1 MTANFILSPKSP
13 VLEFEQSGGG
23 KAYHLKKMF
32 DLNLPV
38 PEWVCL
44 STHAFTAFIERNNL
58 SDLLEEEIDFALKEK
73 KIEEHFLKSVLPAE
87 IKTELDAF
95 FSSVKIDQDFFA
107 VRSSGSDEDSK
118 DASFAGQ
125 FSSFLFQKGKEA
137 IETSIKRCWA
147 SGFSERAMTYRREKN
162 LSLKGIK
169 VAVVIQ
175 RMLFPEASGVC
186 FSRNPIDPLDR
197 NHLLISA
204 SWGVG
209 EGVVSGLVSCD
220 EIKVNRANHQE
231 TEIQIEEKKIR
242 LDFANGKMEQ
252 VNNSEADVKR
262 LCLEESSI
270 AQLSQLALELESKLG
285 GAQDIEFAVE
295 KGKVYLLQTRPVTHL
310 PNDSFFN
317 TQIMGEDLVLWD
329 NSNIIESYSG
339 VASPL
344 TFSFAS
350 YTYRQVYR
358 QFMEMMGIPKKEID
372 DNDHI
377 FRNLLGLVRGRFYYH
392 LIYWYKLVL
401 MLPGSENNKQF
412 LETMMGVKKTLDED
426 AQKMFDSV
434 GVSEKKTPL
443 KTKLYVTYM
452 TIKNFINIDSIV
464 GDFTRDFDK
473 IYQDLKKRDFKKQS
487 LNESIN
493 LYNYLEGE
501 VLSNWKAPIINDY
514 LCMIFFGLLKKL
526 TDKWIETEGKI
537 EGTQNDLLCG
547 QGDLESTEP
556 TKMLMRMSKK
566 IDLENSHMREKLT
579 TRPVPELL
587 EDKEVKELIWPFL
600 DRFGFRCANE
610 LKLEEP
616 DLHDDPSFVIYTL
629 ANYIKMKTYD
639 IEGMEKREGEIK
651 RAAEEKVNKKLTV
664 WQKPIYFWVLKHA
677 RIAVRN
683 RENLR
688 FLRTKIFGITRHLMR
703 GIGHNFYQLKMLND
717 PSHVFY
723 LKVEEIRGIVEG
735 RSMGDDYAK
744 LAQER
749 FDLFNHYRKTP
760 NPPDRFITKGAVG
773 LYNYFPAVL
782 SQLDLLKGHGIP
794 DDPNMLI
801 GTPCCPGVIEGVVRV
816 AKEFADAEGLNG
828 DILVTERTD
837 PGWVPLYPSCSGLL
851 IERGSLLSHSAV
863 VARELGLPT
872 IIGVNG
878 GLMTKLKTG
887 DRVRIDASTG
897 IIQIIN
903 EEVKA

>member
-1 MTANFILSPKSP
+1 MTANFILLPTSP
-13 VLEFEQSGGG
+13 VSLFEQTGGG

-32 DLNLPV
+32 DLKLPV
-38 PEWVCL
+38 PEWICL
-44 STHAFTAFIERNNL
+44 SSEAYTLFVEQNNL
-58 SDLLEEEIDFALKEK
+58 SSIIAEDIDFSLKEK
-73 KIEEHFLKSVLPAE
+73 KIEEHFVKATLPEALKKNLEDFYA
-87 IKTELDAF
+87 
-95 FSSVKIDQDFFA
+95 SVKMDESFFA

-125 FSSFLFQKGKEA
+125 FSSFLFQKGKES
-137 IETSIKRCWA
+137 IEESIKRCWA

-162 LSLKGIK
+162 LPLKGIK

-175 RMLFPEASGVC
+175 RMLFPESSGVC

-197 NHLLISA
+197 DHLLISA

-220 EIKVNRANHQE
+220 EIKVNRNDFSKS
-231 TEIQIEEKKIR
+231 EIQVEDKKIR
-242 LDFANGKMEQ
+242 LDFSNGKMEQ
-252 VNNSEADVKR
+252 VTNQEVDVKR

-270 AQLSQLALELESKLG
+270 RELSQLALNLEEKLG

-295 KGKVYLLQTRPVTHL
+295 KGRVYLLQTRPVTHL
-310 PNDSFFN
+310 PGDNFFDSK
-317 TQIMGEDLVLWD
+317 IMGEDLILWD

-372 DNDHI
+372 DNDHV

-426 AQKMFDSV
+426 AQKMFDNV
-434 GVSEKKTPL
+434 GVADKKTPL
-443 KTKLYVTYM
+443 KTKLFVTYM
-452 TIKNFINIDSIV
+452 TVKNFLNINSIV
-464 GDFTRDFDK
+464 TSFQRDFDK
-473 IYQDLKKRDFKKQS
+473 VYQDARKRDFKKQS

-526 TDKWIETEGKI
+526 TDKWIETEGKV

-566 IDLENSHMREKLT
+566 VDLENSHMREKLT
-579 TRPVPELL
+579 TMPVKDLL
-587 EDKEVKELIWPFL
+587 EDKEVREFIWPFL

-639 IEGMEKREGEIK
+639 VEAMEQREGEIK
-651 RAAEEKVNKKLTV
+651 RAAEAKVNAKLSF

-703 GIGHNFYQLKMLND
+703 GIGHNFHQLKVIND
-717 PSHVFY
+717 PSHIFY

-735 RSMGDDYAK
+735 RSLGDNYAK
-744 LAQER
+744 IAQDR
-749 FDLFNHYRKTP
+749 FDLFAQYRKTP
-760 NPPDRFITKGAVG
+760 NPPDRFITKGAAG
-773 LYNYFPAVL
+773 LYNYFPSVL

-794 DDPNMLI
+794 DDPNMLL

-897 IIQIIN
+897 VIQILR
-903 EEVKA
+903 ED

>member
-1 MTANFILSPKSP
+1 MTRSFILRPQSP
-13 VLEFEQSGGG
+13 LAQFEQFGGG
-23 KAYHLKKMF
+23 KAFNLKKMF
-32 DLNLPV
+32 DLQIPV
-38 PEWVCL
+38 PEWIVL
-44 STHAFTAFIERNNL
+44 STQAFEQFVTQNK
-58 SDLLEEEIDFALKEK
+58 LEEVLECDLSFLEKEK
-73 KIEEHFLKSVLPAE
+73 LIEQKFLESELP
-87 IKTELDAF
+87 TTVVNELDAWF
-95 FSSVKIDQDFFA
+95 KNINLNTDYFA

-125 FSSFLFQKGKEA
+125 FSTYLFQKGREA
-137 IETSIKRCWA
+137 ILKSIKQCWA
-147 SGFSERAMTYRREKN
+147 SGFSQRAMTYRTEKN

-175 RMLFPEASGVC
+175 RMLFPESAGVM
-186 FSRNPIDPLDR
+186 FTRNPIDPLDR
-197 NHLLISA
+197 DHTLISS

-209 EGVVSGLVSCD
+209 EGIVSGLVSCD
-220 EIKVNRANHQE
+220 EYKVNRLNFE
-231 TEIQIEEKKIR
+231 TSSILEEKKFR
-242 LDFANGKMEQ
+242 LDIQNEK
-252 VNNSEADVKR
+252 
-262 LCLEESSI
+262 LEKVDNESSLI
-270 AQLSQLALELESKLG
+270 SASSLKEVHLKELTKIGIDLEIKLKSP
-285 GAQDIEFAVE
+285 QDIEFAVE
-295 KGKVYLLQTRPVTHL
+295 KDKIYLLQTRPITHI
-310 PNDSFFN
+310 PNDAFFDKR
-317 TQIMGEDLVLWD
+317 IMGEDIVLWD

-350 YTYRQVYR
+350 YAYRQVYR
-358 QFMEMMGIPKKEID
+358 QFMEMMGVPRKEIE
-372 DNDHI
+372 DNDHV

-412 LETMMGVKKTLDED
+412 LETMMGVKKSLDSD
-426 AQKMFDSV
+426 AQKVFDSIS
-434 GVSEKKTPL
+434 VSDKKTPL
-443 KTKLYVTYM
+443 KTKLFVTYS
-452 TIKNFINIDSIV
+452 TIKNFIMIDSIV
-464 GDFTRDFDK
+464 SNFQNDFDK

-493 LYNYLEGE
+493 LYSYLEGS
-501 VLSNWKAPIINDY
+501 VLANWKAPIINDY
-514 LCMIFFGLLKKL
+514 LCMIFFGILKKL
-526 TDKWIETEGKI
+526 TDKWIETEGKV

-566 IDLENSHMREKLT
+566 LDLEDGELKKKLLT
-579 TRPVPELL
+579 KPVAELL
-587 EDKEVKELIWPFL
+587 VDEDIKKLIHPFL

-639 IEGMEKREGEIK
+639 VEAMEKREIEI
-651 RAAEEKVNKKLTV
+651 RAKAEEKVNKKLNPI
-664 WQKPIYFWVLKHA
+664 QKMIYYWVLKHT

-703 GIGHNFYQLKMLND
+703 GIGHHFHQLELLND
-717 PSHVFY
+717 PSHIFY
-723 LKVEEIRGIVEG
+723 LKIEEIRGIVEG
-735 RSMGDDYAK
+735 RSLGDDYAK
-744 LAQER
+744 LASDR
-749 FDLFNHYRKTP
+749 LALFNEYRKTQ
-760 NPPDRFITKGAVG
+760 NPPDRFLTKGAAG
-773 LYNYFPAVL
+773 PYNYFPGVL
-782 SQLDLLKGHGIP
+782 AQLDLLKGFGIP
-794 DDPNMLI
+794 DDPNMLL

-878 GLMTKLKTG
+878 GLMSKLKTG

-897 IIQIIN
+897 VIQILP
-903 EEVKA
+903 KDS

>member
-1 MTANFILSPKSP
+1 MTRSFILRPEHSLSS
-13 VLEFEQSGGG
+13 FERFGGG
-23 KAYHLKKMF
+23 KALNMKRMF
-32 DLNLPV
+32 DLSLPV
-38 PEWVCL
+38 PEWIAL
-44 STHAFTAFIERNNL
+44 STICFDEFVAKNRLDEIIQK
-58 SDLLEEEIDFALKEK
+58 DLPLNEKEK
-73 KIEEHFLKSVLPAE
+73 ILEAEFLKAELPAE
-87 IKTELDAF
+87 FLKDIDAWM
-95 FSSVKIDQDFFA
+95 STTNISTDYFA
-107 VRSSGSDEDSK
+107 VRSSGSDEDSA

-125 FSSFLFQKGKEA
+125 FSTYLFQQGRDA
-137 IETSIKRCWA
+137 ILNSIKKCWA
-147 SGFSERAMTYRREKN
+147 SGFSERAMSYRIEKKI
-162 LSLKGIK
+162 SLKGIK

-175 RMLFPEASGVC
+175 RMLFPQSSGVM
-186 FSRNPIDPLDR
+186 FSRNPIDPTDR
-197 NHLLISA
+197 ENLLISS

-209 EGVVSGLVSCD
+209 EGIVSGLVNCD
-220 EIKVNRANHQE
+220 EYKVNRE
-231 TEIQIEEKKIR
+231 TLEKTVLIEEKRIR
-242 LDFANGKMEQ
+242 LDIKNGKLEK
-252 VNNSEADVKR
+252 VENSEEIISKSS
-262 LCLEESSI
+262 LEDSHI
-270 AQLSQLALELESKLG
+270 QTLTKLALDLELKLQ
-285 GAQDIEFAVE
+285 ASQDIEFAVE
-295 KGKVYLLQTRPVTHL
+295 NNKVYLLQTRPITHL
-310 PNDSFFN
+310 PNDYFFDPK
-317 TQIMGEDLVLWD
+317 IMGADVVLWD

-350 YTYRQVYR
+350 YAYRQVYR
-358 QFMEMMGIPKKEID
+358 QFMDVMGVPQKEID

-377 FRNLLGLVRGRFYYH
+377 FRNLLGFVRGRFYYH

-412 LETMMGVKKTLDED
+412 LETMMGVKKSLDAD
-426 AQKMFDSV
+426 AQKVFDDISV
-434 GVSEKKTPL
+434 NDKKTSL
-443 KTKLYVTYM
+443 KTKVFVTFA
-452 TIKNFINIDSIV
+452 TVKNFIRIDKIV
-464 GDFTRDFDK
+464 KDFQDDFDK

-493 LYNYLEGE
+493 LYSFLEGS
-501 VLSNWKAPIINDY
+501 VLANWKAPIINDY

-556 TKMLMRMSKK
+556 TKMLMRMARKL
-566 IDLENSHMREKLT
+566 DEENSSMKEMLL
-579 TRPVPELL
+579 TRPVAELL
-587 EDKEVKELIWPFL
+587 HDESVKAFIHPFL

-639 IEGMEKREGEIK
+639 VEAMEIREKEIRRK
-651 RAAEEKVNKKLTV
+651 AEEKVNAKLNPI
-664 WQKPIYFWVLKHA
+664 QKVIYYWVLKHT
-677 RIAVRN
+677 RVAVRN

-703 GIGHNFYQLKMLND
+703 GIGHHFHKLDILND
-717 PSHVFY
+717 PSHIFY
-723 LKVEEIRGIVEG
+723 LKIDEIRGIVEG
-735 RSMGDDYAK
+735 RSLGDDYAK
-744 LAQER
+744 LASDR
-749 FDLFNHYRKTP
+749 LALFNEYRKTP
-760 NPPDRFITKGAVG
+760 NPPDRFLTKGASG
-773 LYNYFPAVL
+773 IYNYFPSVIA
-782 SQLDLLKGHGIP
+782 QLDLLKGFGIP
-794 DDPNMLI
+794 DDPNMLL
-801 GTPCCPGVIEGVVRV
+801 GTPCCPGVVEGVVRV

-878 GLMTKLKTG
+878 GLMSKLKTG

-897 IIQIIN
+897 VIMILDK
-903 EEVKA
+903 EL

>member
-1 MTANFILSPKSP
+1 MTANFILLPSSPTS
-13 VLEFEQSGGG
+13 LFEQTGGG

-32 DLNLPV
+32 DLKLPV

-44 STHAFTAFIERNNL
+44 SSDAFTLFVEQNNL
-58 SDLLEEEIDFALKEK
+58 SSIIAEDIEFSVKEK
-73 KIEEHFLKSVLPAE
+73 RIEEHFVKSALPEALKKNLENFFQSVNMDE
-87 IKTELDAF
+87 
-95 FSSVKIDQDFFA
+95 SYFA

-125 FSSFLFQKGKEA
+125 FSTFLFQKGREA
-137 IETSIKRCWA
+137 IEESIKRCWA

-162 LSLKGIK
+162 LPLKGIK

-175 RMLFPEASGVC
+175 RMLFPESSGVC

-197 NHLLISA
+197 DHLLISA

-220 EIKVNRANHQE
+220 EIKVNRSDFNQ

-242 LDFANGKMEQ
+242 LDFSNGKMEQ
-252 VNNSEADVKR
+252 VTNQEGDIKR

-270 AQLSQLALELESKLG
+270 RELSRLALDLEARLG

-310 PNDSFFN
+310 PSDNFFN
-317 TQIMGEDLVLWD
+317 PGIMGEDLILWD

-372 DNDHI
+372 DNDHV

-426 AQKMFDSV
+426 AQKMFDNV
-434 GVSEKKTPL
+434 GVADKKTPL
-443 KTKLYVTYM
+443 KTKLFVTYM
-452 TIKNFINIDSIV
+452 TVKNFLNINSIV
-464 GDFTRDFDK
+464 TNFQRDFDK
-473 IYQDLKKRDFKKQS
+473 VYQDARKRDFKKQS

-526 TDKWIETEGKI
+526 TDKWIETEGKV

-566 IDLENSHMREKLT
+566 VDLENSHMREKLT
-579 TRPVPELL
+579 TMPVKDLL
-587 EDKEVKELIWPFL
+587 EDKEVRELIWPFL

-639 IEGMEKREGEIK
+639 VEAMEAREGEIK
-651 RAAEEKVNKKLTV
+651 KAAEAKVNAKLTF
-664 WQKPIYFWVLKHA
+664 WQKPIYYWVLKHA

-703 GIGHNFYQLKMLND
+703 GIGHNFHQLKVIND
-717 PSHVFY
+717 PSHIFY

-735 RSMGDDYAK
+735 RSLGDNYAK
-744 LAQER
+744 IAQDR
-749 FDLFNHYRKTP
+749 FDLFAQYRKTP
-760 NPPDRFITKGAVG
+760 NPPDRFITKGAAG
-773 LYNYFPAVL
+773 LYNYFPSVL

-794 DDPNMLI
+794 DDPNMLL
-801 GTPCCPGVIEGVVRV
+801 GTPCCPGVVEGVVRV

-897 IIQIIN
+897 VIQILR
-903 EEVKA
+903 ED

>member
-1 MTANFILSPKSP
+1 MTDSFILAPNAALS
-13 VLEFEQSGGG
+13 LFEKSGGG

-32 DLNLPV
+32 DLSIPV

-44 STHAFTAFIERNNL
+44 STNAFQAFIDEHNL
-58 SDLLEEEIDFALKEK
+58 NAILEEEIDFKLKEK
-73 KIEEHFLKSVLPAE
+73 KIEQAFVKAPLPEA
-87 IKTELDAF
+87 IRVELELF
-95 FSSVKIDQDFFA
+95 FSTVNLANDHFA

-125 FSSFLFQKGKEA
+125 FSSFLFQKGQLS
-137 IETSIKRCWA
+137 IEESIKRCWA

-175 RMLFPEASGVC
+175 RMLFPESSGVC

-197 NHLLISA
+197 DHLLISA

-220 EIKVNRANHQE
+220 EIKVKRLDSSS
-231 TEIQIEEKKIR
+231 TEIQIEDKKIR
-242 LDFANGKMEQ
+242 LDFLNGKMEQ
-252 VNNSEADVKR
+252 VNNPEADINR
-262 LCLEESSI
+262 LCLEASTIVE
-270 AQLSQLALELESKLG
+270 LSRLALHLEAKLG
-285 GAQDIEFAVE
+285 GPQDIEFAVE
-295 KGKVYLLQTRPVTHL
+295 KNKVYLLQTRPVTHL
-310 PNDSFFN
+310 PPEAFYDA
-317 TQIMGEDLVLWD
+317 QVIGDDKVLWD

-372 DNDHI
+372 DNDYV

-426 AQKMFDSV
+426 AQKMFDTV
-434 GVSEKKTPL
+434 GVADKKTPL
-443 KTKLYVTYM
+443 KTKIYVTYM
-452 TIKNFINIDSIV
+452 TIKNFLNINTIV
-464 GDFTRDFDK
+464 GNFQRDFDK

-526 TDKWIETEGKI
+526 TDKWIETDGKV

-566 IDLENSHMREKLT
+566 IDLEDPKMRHKLT
-579 TRPVPELL
+579 TTPVPELL
-587 EDKEVKELIWPFL
+587 NDKEVRELIWPFL

-639 IEGMEKREGEIK
+639 VQAMEKREGEIK
-651 RAAEEKVNKKLTV
+651 SQAENKINSKLNF
-664 WQKPIYFWVLKHA
+664 WQKPVYYYVLKHT

-703 GIGHNFYQLKMLND
+703 GIGHNFHQLKILND
-717 PSHVFY
+717 PAHVFY
-723 LKVEEIRGIVEG
+723 LKIDEIRSIVEG
-735 RSMGDDYAK
+735 RSLGDNYAK
-744 LAQER
+744 LAHER

-773 LYNYFPAVL
+773 IYNYFPSIL
-782 SQLDLLKGHGIP
+782 SQLDLLKGFGVS
-794 DDPNMLI
+794 DDPNILI

-878 GLMTKLKTG
+878 GLMSKLKTG
-887 DRVRIDASTG
+887 DRIKMDASTG
-897 IIQIIN
+897 IIQILR
-903 EEVKA
+903 EEISE

>member
-1 MTANFILSPKSP
+1 MTDSFILTPTSPKDD
-13 VLEFEQSGGG
+13 FEKFGGG

-32 DLNLPV
+32 DLSLPV

-44 STHAFTAFIERNNL
+44 STHAFEEFVEHNNL
-58 SDLLEEEIDFALKEK
+58 GSSLDQDEK
-73 KIEEHFLKSVLPAE
+73 LVEAAFLKGLFPES
-87 IKTELDAF
+87 IKKSLAAFYSTLDLAN
-95 FSSVKIDQDFFA
+95 SFFA

-118 DASFAGQ
+118 AASFAGQ
-125 FSSFLFQKGKEA
+125 FSSYLFQKGQES
-137 IETSIKRCWA
+137 IEESIKKCWA
-147 SGFSERAMTYRREKN
+147 SGFSNRAMTYRHEKN
-162 LSLKGIK
+162 LSTNGIK

-197 NHLLISA
+197 DHLLISA
-204 SWGVG
+204 SFGVG
-209 EGVVSGLVSCD
+209 EGIVSGLVSCD
-220 EIKVNRANHQE
+220 EIKVKRDFSK
-231 TEIQIEEKKIR
+231 TTIQIEEKKMR

-252 VNNSEADVKR
+252 VQNPEGDWRR
-262 LCLEESSI
+262 LCLENKSI
-270 AQLSQLALELESKLG
+270 LKLSELALHLEEKLG
-285 GAQDIEFAVE
+285 GAQDIEFAIE
-295 KGKVYLLQTRPVTHL
+295 KDKVFLLQTRPVTHL
-310 PNDSFFN
+310 PTDSFFDEK
-317 TQIMGEDLVLWD
+317 IMGGDRVLWD

-358 QFMEMMGIPKKEID
+358 QFMEMMGLPKKEIE
-372 DNDHI
+372 DNDYV

-401 MLPGSENNKQF
+401 MLPGSENNKAF

-434 GVSEKKTPL
+434 GVAEKKTPL

-452 TIKNFINIDSIV
+452 TIKNFLNIDSIV
-464 GDFTRDFDK
+464 GDFQRDFDK

-526 TDKWIETEGKI
+526 TDKWIETEGKV

-566 IDLENSHMREKLT
+566 IDLEDPKMRAKLT
-579 TRPVPELL
+579 TTPVPELL
-587 EDKEVKELIWPFL
+587 NDKEVRDLIWPFL

-639 IEGMEKREGEIK
+639 VEAMEKREGEIK
-651 RAAEEKVNKKLTV
+651 RVAEEKVNAKLNF
-664 WQKPIYFWVLKHA
+664 WQKPIYYYVLKHT

-703 GIGHNFYQLKMLND
+703 GIGHNFHQLKILND

-723 LKVEEIRGIVEG
+723 LKIDEIRSIVEG
-735 RSMGDDYAK
+735 RSLGDDYAA
-744 LAQER
+744 LAEGR
-749 FDLFNHYRKTP
+749 FHLFNHYRKTP

-773 LYNYFPAVL
+773 AYNYFPSVI
-782 SQLDLLKGHGIP
+782 SQLDLLKGFGIS
-794 DDPNMLI
+794 DDPNVLI
-801 GTPCCPGVIEGVVRV
+801 GTPCCPGVVEGVVRV

-878 GLMTKLKTG
+878 GLMSKLKTG

-897 IIQIIN
+897 VITILRD
-903 EEVKA
+903 EA

>member
-1 MTANFILSPKSP
+1 MTANFILLPTSS
-13 VLEFEQSGGG
+13 VSLFEQTGGG
-23 KAYHLKKMF
+23 KAFHLKKMF

-44 STHAFTAFIERNNL
+44 SSDAFTLFVEQNNL
-58 SDLLEEEIDFALKEK
+58 SSIISEDIDFASKEK
-73 KIEEHFLKSVLPAE
+73 RIEEHFLKASLPEALKNNLQGFFDSVNMNE
-87 IKTELDAF
+87 
-95 FSSVKIDQDFFA
+95 SYFA

-125 FSSFLFQKGKEA
+125 FSTFLFQKGKEA
-137 IETSIKRCWA
+137 IEESIKRCWA

-162 LSLKGIK
+162 LPLKGIK

-175 RMLFPEASGVC
+175 RMLFPESSGVC

-197 NHLLISA
+197 DHLLISA

-220 EIKVNRANHQE
+220 EIKVNRTDFSK
-231 TEIQIEEKKIR
+231 TEIQIEDKNIR
-242 LDFANGKMEQ
+242 LDFSNGKMEQ
-252 VNNSEADVKR
+252 VTNQEADIKR
-262 LCLEESSI
+262 LCIEESSI
-270 AQLSQLALELESKLG
+270 RELAKLALDLEEKLG

-310 PNDSFFN
+310 PNDNFFDSK
-317 TQIMGEDLVLWD
+317 IMGEDLILWD

-372 DNDHI
+372 DNDHV

-426 AQKMFDSV
+426 AQKMFDNV
-434 GVSEKKTPL
+434 GVADKKTPL
-443 KTKLYVTYM
+443 KTKLFVTYM
-452 TIKNFINIDSIV
+452 TAKNFLNINSIV
-464 GDFTRDFDK
+464 TNFQRDFDK
-473 IYQDLKKRDFKKQS
+473 VYQDARKRDFKKQS

-526 TDKWIETEGKI
+526 TDKWIETEGKV

-566 IDLENSHMREKLT
+566 VDLENSHMREKLT
-579 TRPVPELL
+579 TMAVKDLL

-639 IEGMEKREGEIK
+639 VEAMEKREGEIK
-651 RAAEEKVNKKLTV
+651 RTAEAKVNAKLTF
-664 WQKPIYFWVLKHA
+664 WQKPIYYWVLKHA

-703 GIGHNFYQLKMLND
+703 GIGHNFHQLKVIND

-735 RSMGDDYAK
+735 RSLGDNYAK
-744 LAQER
+744 IAQDR
-749 FDLFNHYRKTP
+749 FDLFAQYRKTP
-760 NPPDRFITKGAVG
+760 NPPDRFITKGAAG
-773 LYNYFPAVL
+773 LYNYFPSVL

-897 IIQIIN
+897 IIQILR
-903 EEVKA
+903 EEA

>member
-1 MTANFILSPKSP
+1 MTDSFILFPASPIDQFVK
-13 VLEFEQSGGG
+13 FGGG
-23 KAYHLKKMF
+23 KAYHMKKMF
-32 DLNLPV
+32 DLKLPV

-44 STHAFTAFIERNNL
+44 STHAFSAFIEHNNL
-58 SDLLEEEIDFALKEK
+58 GQLLEQEMDFAQKEK
-73 KIEEHFLKSVLPAE
+73 TIEAQFVKATLPAS
-87 IKTELDAF
+87 IQQELEKF
-95 FSSVKIDQDFFA
+95 FSTVNLDNDFFA

-125 FSSFLFQKGKEA
+125 FSSFLFQKGKTS
-137 IETSIKRCWA
+137 IEESIKRCWA

-162 LSLKGIK
+162 LSMKGIK

-175 RMLFPEASGVC
+175 RMLFPEAAGVC

-197 NHLLISA
+197 DHLLISA

-209 EGVVSGLVSCD
+209 EGIVSGLCSCD
-220 EIKVNRANHQE
+220 EIKVNRLDPAQKE
-231 TEIQIEEKKIR
+231 VQIEEKKIR
-242 LDFANGKMEQ
+242 LDFSNGKMEQ
-252 VNNSEADVKR
+252 VKNTEDKIKAPCLADSEIV
-262 LCLEESSI
+262 
-270 AQLSQLALELESKLG
+270 QLSHLALQLEMKLHG
-285 GAQDIEFAVE
+285 PQDIEFAVE
-295 KGKVYLLQTRPVTHL
+295 KGKVYLLQTRPITHL
-310 PNDSFFN
+310 PPEAFYDPKILGS
-317 TQIMGEDLVLWD
+317 DRVLWD

-372 DNDHI
+372 DNDYV

-426 AQKMFDSV
+426 AQKMFDAV
-434 GVSEKKTPL
+434 GVKDK
-443 KTKLYVTYM
+443 KTKLSTKLFVTYM
-452 TIKNFINIDSIV
+452 TIKNFLNINTIV
-464 GDFTRDFDK
+464 TTFQNDFDR
-473 IYQDLKKRDFKKQS
+473 IYQDMRKRDFKKQS

-493 LYNYLEGE
+493 VYNYLEGE
-501 VLSNWKAPIINDY
+501 VLSSWKAPIINDY

-526 TDKWIETEGKI
+526 TDKWIETEGKV

-566 IDLENSHMREKLT
+566 IDLEDSKMRQKLT

-587 EDKEVKELIWPFL
+587 NDPEVRSLIQPFL

-629 ANYIKMKTYD
+629 ANYIKMKTYNV
-639 IEGMEKREGEIK
+639 EEMEKREKEIRQK
-651 RAAEEKVNKKLTV
+651 AEDKVNGKLSF

-703 GIGHNFYQLKMLND
+703 GIGHNMHKLNMLQD
-717 PSHVFY
+717 PGHIFY
-723 LKVEEIRGIVEG
+723 LKIDEIRSIVEG
-735 RSMGDDYAK
+735 RSLGDNYYK
-744 LAQER
+744 LAAER
-749 FDLFNHYRKTP
+749 FELFNQYRKSP
-760 NPPDRFITKGAVG
+760 NPPDRFITTGAAG
-773 LYNYFPAVL
+773 AYNYYPAVL
-782 SQLDLLKGHGIP
+782 SQLDLLKGFGIP

-878 GLMTKLKTG
+878 GLMSKLKTG

-897 IIQIIN
+897 VIQILR
-903 EEVKA
+903 EEADA

>member
-1 MTANFILSPKSP
+1 MTDNFILLPSSPLYDFSIW
-13 VLEFEQSGGG
+13 GGG
-23 KAYHLKKMF
+23 KALNLKRMH
-32 DLNLPV
+32 DLQLPV

-44 STHAFTAFIERNNL
+44 STKAFEAFVNHNSLTEVLNA
-58 SDLLEEEIDFALKEK
+58 DLTLGEKEK
-73 KIEEHFLKSVLPAE
+73 YIEAEFVKGVLPE
-87 IKTELDAF
+87 NISKELDKF
-95 FSSVKIDQDFFA
+95 FQTVKLNEDFFA

-125 FSSFLFQKGKEA
+125 FSSYLFQQGREGIEEA
-137 IETSIKRCWA
+137 IKKCWA
-147 SGFSERAMTYRREKN
+147 SGFSERAMTYRKEKH

-169 VAVVIQ
+169 VAVVLQ

-197 NHLLISA
+197 DHLLISA

-209 EGVVSGLVSCD
+209 EGIVSGLVSCD
-220 EIKVNRANHQE
+220 EIKVNRQDFSKKDLLV
-231 TEIQIEEKKIR
+231 EEKKIR
-242 LDFANGKMEQ
+242 LDFASGKMGPVQNDE
-252 VNNSEADVKR
+252 EKVKK
-262 LCLEESSI
+262 LCLEESSMHK
-270 AQLSQLALELESKLG
+270 LSELALHLEKSLHSP
-285 GAQDIEFAVE
+285 QDIEFAIE
-295 KGKVYLLQTRPVTHL
+295 KGKVYLLQTRPITHL
-310 PNDSFFN
+310 PVESFYN
-317 TQIMGEDLVLWD
+317 KDCLGPHQILWD

-350 YTYRQVYR
+350 YAYRQVYR

-372 DNDHI
+372 DNDHV
-377 FRNLLGLVRGRFYYH
+377 FRNLLGLVRGRFYYN

-401 MLPGSENNKQF
+401 MLPGSETNKAF
-412 LETMMGVKKTLDED
+412 LETMMGVKKTLSED
-426 AQKMFDSV
+426 AQKIFDEV
-434 GVSEKKTPL
+434 GVDKKKTPL
-443 KTKLYVTYM
+443 STKAYVFYM
-452 TIKNFINIDSIV
+452 TVKNFLNIDKIV
-464 GDFTRDFDK
+464 GDFQRDFDRT
-473 IYQDLKKRDFKKQS
+473 YQDLKKRDYKKQS
-487 LNESIN
+487 LTESIN
-493 LYNYLEGE
+493 LYNYLEGDI
-501 VLSNWKAPIINDY
+501 LANWKAPIINDY

-526 TDKWIETEGKI
+526 TDKWIETEGKV

-556 TKMLMRMSKK
+556 TKMLMRLSRKL
-566 IDLENSHMREKLT
+566 DEENGPMKEKLL
-579 TRPVPELL
+579 TRPTAELL

-629 ANYIKMKTYD
+629 ANYIKMKSYD
-639 IEGMEKREGEIK
+639 LEGMEQREAEIK
-651 RAAEEKVNKKLTV
+651 NNAEAKVKKKLNPL
-664 WQKPIYFWVLKHA
+664 KKIIYFWVLKHA

-703 GIGHNFYQLKMLND
+703 GIGHRFHELGLLKD
-717 PSHVFY
+717 PSHIFY
-723 LKVEEIRGIVEG
+723 LKIDEIRGVVEG
-735 RSMGDDYAK
+735 RSLGEDYGK
-744 LAQER
+744 LASDRYE
-749 FDLFNHYRKTP
+749 LFNQFRKSP
-760 NPPDRFITKGAVG
+760 NPPDRFITTGAAG
-773 LYNYFPAVL
+773 IYNYYPSVL

-801 GTPCCPGVIEGVVRV
+801 GTPCCPGVVEGVVRV
-816 AKEFADAEGLNG
+816 AKEFSDAEGLMG

-872 IIGVNG
+872 IIGING
-878 GLMTKLKTG
+878 GLMKKLKTG

-897 IIQIIN
+897 IIQILK
-903 EEVKA
+903 EEV

>member
-1 MTANFILSPKSP
+1 MTDSFILLPTSS
-13 VLEFEQSGGG
+13 LEDFKQLGGG

-32 DLNLPV
+32 DLKLPV

-44 STHAFTAFIERNNL
+44 STSAFEAFIDQNNFSGL
-58 SDLLEEEIDFALKEK
+58 IEADENFALKEK
-73 KIEEHFLKSVLPAE
+73 KIEEAFLKGDLPSQLLS
-87 IKTELDAF
+87 ELNDF
-95 FSSVKIDQDFFA
+95 LSKVNGEQDFFA
-107 VRSSGSDEDSK
+107 IRSSGSDEDSS

-125 FSSFLFQKGKEA
+125 FSSFLFQKGKSS
-137 IETSIKRCWA
+137 IEESIKRCWA

-175 RMLFPEASGVC
+175 RMLFPEAAGVC
-186 FSRNPIDPLDR
+186 FSRNPINPLDR
-197 NHLLISA
+197 EHLLISA

-220 EIKVNRANHQE
+220 EIQVHRENFSEK
-231 TEIQIEEKKIR
+231 EILIEEKKIR
-242 LDFANGKMEQ
+242 LDFSNGKMEQ
-252 VNNSEADVKR
+252 LKNSEENIKK
-262 LCLEESSI
+262 LCLSEMVIEE
-270 AQLSQLALELESKLG
+270 LSRLAIHLEKSL
-285 GAQDIEFAVE
+285 AAPQDIEFAVE
-295 KGKVYLLQTRPVTHL
+295 KEQVYLLQTRPVTHL
-310 PNDSFFN
+310 PPEAFYNEKS
-317 TQIMGEDLVLWD
+317 MGADQVLWD

-372 DNDHI
+372 DNDHV
-377 FRNLLGLVRGRFYYH
+377 FRNLLGLVRGRFYYN

-401 MLPGSENNKQF
+401 MLPGSENNKAF

-426 AQKMFDSV
+426 AQKMFDAI
-434 GVSEKKTPL
+434 GVEQKKTRL
-443 KTKLYVTYM
+443 STKMYVTYM
-452 TIKNFINIDSIV
+452 TFRNFLNINTIV
-464 GDFTRDFDK
+464 GDFQRDFDK
-473 IYQDLKKRDFKKQS
+473 IYQDLKSRDFKKHS
-487 LNESIN
+487 LNEAIN

-526 TDKWIETEGKI
+526 TDKWIETEGKV

-556 TKMLMRMSKK
+556 TKMLMRMSRK
-566 IDLENSHMREKLT
+566 IDLEDPIMREKLT
-579 TRPVPELL
+579 TRSVQELL
-587 EDKEVKELIWPFL
+587 QDPAVRTLIWPFL

-629 ANYIKMKTYD
+629 SNYIKMKSYD
-639 IEGMEKREGEIK
+639 IESMEKREAEIK
-651 RAAEEKVNKKLTV
+651 FNAENKVKNKLNPLK
-664 WQKPIYFWVLKHA
+664 QAIYFWVLKHT

-703 GIGHNFYQLKMLND
+703 GIGHNFHQLKIIKD

-723 LKVEEIRGIVEG
+723 LKIDEIRSIVEG
-735 RSMGDDYAK
+735 RSLGDDYAA
-744 LAQER
+744 LAEKR
-749 FDLFNHYRKTP
+749 FNLFAHYRKTS
-760 NPPDRFITKGAVG
+760 NPPDRFITTGAAG

-782 SQLDLLKGHGIP
+782 SQLDLLKGFGIP

-801 GTPCCPGVIEGVVRV
+801 GTPCCPGVVEGVVRV
-816 AKEFADAEGLNG
+816 AKEFADAEGLMG

-872 IIGVNG
+872 IIGING

-887 DRVRIDASTG
+887 DRVRLDASTG
-897 IIQIIN
+897 IIQILK
-903 EEVKA
+903 EENPT

>member
-1 MTANFILSPKSP
+1 MTVNFILSPSSA
-13 VLEFEQSGGG
+13 VSLFEKFGGG

-32 DLNLPV
+32 DLKLPV

-44 STHAFTAFIERNNL
+44 ATPAFEIFVEQNKL
-58 SDLLEEEIDFALKEK
+58 SDLLENDMDFGIKEK
-73 KIEEHFLKSVLPAE
+73 KIEAEFLKADLPDS
-87 IKTELDAF
+87 IKQELDKF
-95 FSSVKIDQDFFA
+95 FSTVNLEQDFFA

-125 FSSFLFQKGKEA
+125 FSSYLFQKGRASIEA
-137 IETSIKRCWA
+137 SIKQCWA
-147 SGFSERAMTYRREKN
+147 SGFSERAMTYRREKK
-162 LSLKGIK
+162 LPMKGIK

-175 RMLFPEASGVC
+175 RMLFPQAAGVC

-197 NHLLISA
+197 DHLLISA

-209 EGVVSGLVSCD
+209 EGIVSGLVSCD
-220 EIKVNRANHQE
+220 EIKVNRYDHSK

-252 VNNSEADVKR
+252 VTNNEDDIKR
-262 LCLEESSI
+262 LCLEPSSI
-270 AQLSQLALELESKLG
+270 IQLSELALHLEQQLAC
-285 GAQDIEFAVE
+285 AQDIEFAVE
-295 KGKVYLLQTRPVTHL
+295 SGKVFLLQTRPVTHL
-310 PNDSFFN
+310 PVDAFYDAAVMGNDRV
-317 TQIMGEDLVLWD
+317 MWD

-358 QFMEMMGIPKKEID
+358 QFMEMMGISKKEID
-372 DNDHI
+372 DNDFV

-412 LETMMGVKKTLDED
+412 LETMMGVKKTLSDED
-426 AQKMFDSV
+426 QKMFELV
-434 GVSEKKTPL
+434 GVAEKKTPL

-452 TIKNFINIDSIV
+452 TLKNFLNINSIV
-464 GDFTRDFDK
+464 GNFQRDFDK

-526 TDKWIETEGKI
+526 TDKWIETEGKV

-566 IDLENSHMREKLT
+566 IDLEDPRMREKLT
-579 TRPVPELL
+579 TIPVKELL
-587 EDKEVKELIWPFL
+587 QDKEVRDLIWPFL

-616 DLHDDPSFVIYTL
+616 DLHDDPSFVVYTL
-629 ANYIKMKTYD
+629 ANYIKMKTYHV
-639 IEGMEKREGEIK
+639 EEMEVREKAIK
-651 RAAEEKVNKKLTV
+651 SKAEEKVNKKLTF
-664 WQKPIYFWVLKHA
+664 WQKPIYYWVVKHT

-703 GIGHNFYQLKMLND
+703 GIGHNFHKLNLLND

-723 LKVEEIRGIVEG
+723 LKIDEIRSIVEG
-735 RSMGDDYAK
+735 RSLGDNYAK
-744 LAQER
+744 LAQDR

-773 LYNYFPAVL
+773 PYNYFPSVL
-782 SQLDLLKGHGIP
+782 SQLDLLKGFGIP

-801 GTPCCPGVIEGVVRV
+801 GTPCCPGVVEGVVRV

-878 GLMTKLKTG
+878 GLMSKLKTG

-897 IIQIIN
+897 IIQILR
-903 EEVKA
+903 EETPS

>member
-1 MTANFILSPKSP
+1 MTDSFILSPTSP
-13 VLEFEQSGGG
+13 NDEFEKFGGG

-32 DLNLPV
+32 DLKLPV
-38 PEWVCL
+38 PEWICL
-44 STHAFTAFIERNNL
+44 STQAFEAYVEHNQL
-58 SDLLEEEIDFALKEK
+58 AGSLDQDEK
-73 KIEEHFLKSVLPAE
+73 LVEAAFLKGSFPE
-87 IKTELDAF
+87 SIKKSLSHF
-95 FSSVKIDQDFFA
+95 FSQADFQNSFFA

-118 DASFAGQ
+118 AASFAGQ
-125 FSSFLFQKGKEA
+125 FSSYLFQKGQSE
-137 IETSIKRCWA
+137 IEESIKRCWA
-147 SGFSERAMTYRREKN
+147 SGFSNRAMTYRHEKN
-162 LSLKGIK
+162 LSTKGIK

-197 NHLLISA
+197 DHLLISA

-220 EIKVNRANHQE
+220 EIKVKRDFSKTQ
-231 TEIQIEEKKIR
+231 IQIEQKKIR
-242 LDFANGKMEQ
+242 LDYANGKMEQ
-252 VNNSEADVKR
+252 VQNSEGDWSR
-262 LCLEESSI
+262 LCLETKSI
-270 AQLSQLALELESKLG
+270 LRLSELALELESKLG

-295 KGKVYLLQTRPVTHL
+295 KGSVYLLQTRPVTHL
-310 PNDSFFN
+310 PVDAFFDEKIAGADRN
-317 TQIMGEDLVLWD
+317 LWD

-358 QFMEMMGIPKKEID
+358 QFMEMMGLPKKEID
-372 DNDHI
+372 DNDFI
-377 FRNLLGLVRGRFYYH
+377 FRNLLGLVRGRFYYN
-392 LIYWYKLVL
+392 LICWYRLVL
-401 MLPGSENNKQF
+401 MLPGSENNKAF
-412 LETMMGVKKTLDED
+412 LETMMGVKKSLDAD
-426 AQKMFDSV
+426 AQKLFDSV
-434 GVSEKKTPL
+434 GVAEKKTPL
-443 KTKLYVTYM
+443 KIKLFVTSM

-464 GDFTRDFDK
+464 GNFQRDFDK
-473 IYQDLKKRDFKKQS
+473 IYQDIKKRDFKKQS

-526 TDKWIETEGKI
+526 TDKWIETEGKV

-566 IDLENSHMREKLT
+566 IDLEDPKMRTKLT
-579 TRPVPELL
+579 TTPVPELL
-587 EDKEVKELIWPFL
+587 NDKEVRDLIWPFL

-616 DLHDDPSFVIYTL
+616 DLHDDPSFVVYTL

-639 IEGMEKREGEIK
+639 VEAMERREGEIK
-651 RAAEEKVNKKLTV
+651 QTAEAKVNKKLNF
-664 WQKPIYFWVLKHA
+664 WQRPIYYWVLKHT
-677 RIAVRN
+677 RKAVRN

-703 GIGHNFYQLKMLND
+703 GIGHNFYELKLLNE
-717 PSHVFY
+717 PKHIFY
-723 LKVEEIRGIVEG
+723 LKIDEIRGIVEG
-735 RSMGDDYAK
+735 RSLGDDYAA
-744 LAQER
+744 LAQSR
-749 FDLFNHYRKTP
+749 FDLFAQYRKTP
-760 NPPDRFITKGAVG
+760 NPPDRFMTKGAVG
-773 LYNYFPAVL
+773 PFNYFPSVI
-782 SQLDLLKGHGIP
+782 SQLDLLKGFGIS
-794 DDPNMLI
+794 DDPNTLI
-801 GTPCCPGVIEGVVRV
+801 GTPCCPGVVEGVVRV

-878 GLMTKLKTG
+878 GLMSKLKTG

-897 IIQIIN
+897 VITILRD
-903 EEVKA
+903 EA

>member
-1 MTANFILSPKSP
+1 MTASFILSPSSS
-13 VLEFEQSGGG
+13 VALFEQLGGG

-38 PEWVCL
+38 PEWVVL
-44 STHAFTAFIERNNL
+44 STEAFGAFIEHNNLTRLLDQEMDLKLKEKTIEEEFIKARLPDSIKNNL
-58 SDLLEEEIDFALKEK
+58 SEFFATVNLEK
-73 KIEEHFLKSVLPAE
+73 
-87 IKTELDAF
+87 
-95 FSSVKIDQDFFA
+95 DFFA

-125 FSSFLFQKGKEA
+125 FSSFLFQQGRES

-162 LSLKGIK
+162 LSQKGIK

-197 NHLLISA
+197 DHLLISA

-209 EGVVSGLVSCD
+209 EGIVSGLVSCD
-220 EIKVNRANHQE
+220 EIKVNRDDHSKTQ
-231 TEIQIEEKKIR
+231 IQIEEKKLR
-242 LDFANGKMEQ
+242 LDFSNGRMEQ
-252 VNNSEADVKR
+252 VQNTAEDVNR
-262 LCLEESSI
+262 LCLDNSSI
-270 AQLSQLALELESKLG
+270 ATLSELALHLEQKLHG
-285 GAQDIEFAVE
+285 PQDIEFAVE
-295 KGKVYLLQTRPVTHL
+295 KNKVYLLQTRPVTHL
-310 PNDSFFN
+310 PPDSFYD
-317 TQIMGEDLVLWD
+317 QSIMGGDRVLWD

-358 QFMEMMGIPKKEID
+358 QFMEMMGVPKKEID
-372 DNDHI
+372 DNDFV

-426 AQKMFDSV
+426 AQKMFDSI
-434 GVSEKKTPL
+434 GVAEKKTPL
-443 KTKLYVTYM
+443 KVKLYVTYM
-452 TIKNFINIDSIV
+452 TIKNFLNINSIV
-464 GDFTRDFDK
+464 GTFQRDFDK
-473 IYQDLKKRDFKKQS
+473 IYQEMRKKDFKKQT

-493 LYNYLEGE
+493 TYNYLEGE
-501 VLSNWKAPIINDY
+501 VLSSWKAPIINDY

-526 TDKWIETEGKI
+526 TDKWIETEGKV

-566 IDLENSHMREKLT
+566 IDLENAGMKEKLA

-587 EDKEVKELIWPFL
+587 QDPEVKELIWPFL

-629 ANYIKMKTYD
+629 ANYVKMKTYD
-639 IEGMEKREGEIK
+639 VEAMERREAEIK
-651 RAAEEKVNKKLTV
+651 QKAEAKVNAKLNPV
-664 WQKPIYFWVLKHA
+664 QKMIYYWVLKHT

-703 GIGHNFYQLKMLND
+703 GIGHNFHQLKILND

-723 LKVEEIRGIVEG
+723 LKIDEIRSIVEG
-735 RSMGDDYAK
+735 RSLGDDYSK
-744 LAQER
+744 LAEDR
-749 FDLFNHYRKTP
+749 FHLFNHYRKTP

-773 LYNYFPAVL
+773 PYNYFPSVL
-782 SQLDLLKGHGIP
+782 SQLDLLKGFGIP

-878 GLMTKLKTG
+878 GLMSKLKTG

-897 IIQIIN
+897 IIQILR
-903 EEVKA
+903 EETPV